1 MLKSSTIINKLN
13 KGVLMN
19 YKSPIDKFIEIF
31 KRSNLSISK
40 FASLINKDRR
50 TVTSWIDSVTD
61 IEPSNDIKDKI
72 CNIFRYPDYIWE
84 EGCNGD
90 EFLKS
95 ITQIPQKEVR
105 IIDEDYYGR
114 LKYIM
119 ELEQNRRFVIQAQF
133 PGPMYRDTAV
143 QEVYRTKSSK
153 DIEELKLAR
162 IDQMLRYDY
171 DTTEWYSIKSV
182 LSFCFASIGNFYSR
196 EEKIKIL
203 ELIYELFNNNYN
215 KKLFLFDSFSRKIYG
230 METTYISINV
240 KQKILFFKSPIESVF
255 IEIRNKNLVERMHKY
270 YSSPIEAPSHVNFL
284 ESVKII
290 KILQD
295 ALKYNNTLVQAYEI
309 INRTTDY
316 GELFYHN
323 LSIDLQKEV
332 SAPKPGQRRN

>member
-1 MLKSSTIINKLN
+1 MSYKSSIEKI
-13 KGVLMN
+13 
-19 YKSPIDKFIEIF
+19 IEIY

-40 FASLINKDRR
+40 FASLIQKDRR
-50 TVTSWIDSVTD
+50 TVTSWVDRVTD
-61 IEPSNDIKDKI
+61 VEPSNGVKEKI
-72 CNIFRYPDYIWE
+72 CSIFRYPDYIWE
-84 EGCNGD
+84 EACND
-90 EFLKS
+90 EEFIKS

-105 IIDEDYYGR
+105 IIDEDYHGR
-114 LKYIM
+114 LRYIM
-119 ELEQNRRFVIQAQF
+119 EMEANRRFVIQAQF

-143 QEVYRTKSSK
+143 KRIYRTKTSLE
-153 DIEELKLAR
+153 IEDLKQKR
-162 IDQMLRYDY
+162 INQMLRYDY

-182 LSFCFASIGNFYSR
+182 LSFCFAEIGNFYTK

-295 ALKYNNTLVQAYEI
+295 ALKYNNDIKQTYET
-309 INRTTDY
+309 INRSTDY

-323 LSIDLQKEV
+323 LSLDLQKEV
-332 SAPKPGQRRN
+332 SEPKDGQKRNWFIFL

>member
-1 MLKSSTIINKLN
+1 MS
-13 KGVLMN
+13 
-19 YKSPIDKFIEIF
+19 YKTSIDKVIEIY

-40 FASLINKDRR
+40 FASLIQKDRR
-50 TVTSWIDSVTD
+50 TVTSWVDRITD
-61 IEPSNDIKDKI
+61 VEPSINVKDKI
-72 CNIFRYPDYIWE
+72 CTLFRYPDYIWE
-84 EGCNGD
+84 EACND
-90 EFLKS
+90 EEFIKS

-119 ELEQNRRFVIQAQF
+119 EMEANRRFVIQAQF

-143 QEVYRTKSSK
+143 KRIYRTQTSSE
-153 DIEELKLAR
+153 IEELKQSR
-162 IDQMLRYDY
+162 ITQMLRYDY
-171 DTTEWYSIKSV
+171 DTTEWYSIKSI
-182 LSFCFASIGNFYSR
+182 LSFCFASIGNFYTK

-240 KQKILFFKSPIESVF
+240 KQKVLFFKSPIESVF

-295 ALKYNNTLVQAYEI
+295 ALKYSNDIKQAYET
-309 INRTTDY
+309 INRMTDY
-316 GELFYHN
+316 GELFYNN
-323 LSIDLQKEV
+323 LSVDLQKEV
-332 SAPKPGQRRN
+332 SEPKLGQRRN

>member
-1 MLKSSTIINKLN
+1 MSYKSSIEKI
-13 KGVLMN
+13 
-19 YKSPIDKFIEIF
+19 IEIY

-40 FASLINKDRR
+40 FASLIQKDRR
-50 TVTSWIDSVTD
+50 TVTSWVDRVTD
-61 IEPSNDIKDKI
+61 VEPSNGVKEKI
-72 CNIFRYPDYIWE
+72 CSIFRYPDYIWE
-84 EGCNGD
+84 EACND
-90 EFLKS
+90 EEFVKS

-105 IIDEDYYGR
+105 IIDEDYHGR
-114 LKYIM
+114 LRYIM
-119 ELEQNRRFVIQAQF
+119 EMEANRRFVIQAQF

-143 QEVYRTKSSK
+143 KRIYRTKTSLE
-153 DIEELKLAR
+153 IEDLKQKR
-162 IDQMLRYDY
+162 INQMLRYDY

-182 LSFCFASIGNFYSR
+182 LSFCFAEIGNFYTK

-295 ALKYNNTLVQAYEI
+295 ALKYNNDIKQTYET
-309 INRTTDY
+309 INRSTDY

-323 LSIDLQKEV
+323 LSLDLQKEV
-332 SAPKPGQRRN
+332 SEPKNGQKRNWTKIKSF

>member
-1 MLKSSTIINKLN
+1 MT
-13 KGVLMN
+13 
-19 YKSPIDKFIEIF
+19 YKNGIEKFIEIF

-40 FASLINKDRR
+40 FASLVQKDRR
-50 TVTSWIDSVTD
+50 TVTSWIDNISD
-61 IEPSNDIKDKI
+61 IEPNEDVKDKI
-72 CNIFRYPDYIWE
+72 CNIFRYPDFIWE
-84 EGCNGD
+84 EGCSGE
-90 EFLKS
+90 EFIKS

-119 ELEQNRRFVIQAQF
+119 ELEKNRRFVIQAQF

-143 QEVYRTKSSK
+143 KKVYRTRTTTE
-153 DIEELKLAR
+153 IEELKQER
-162 IDQMLRYDY
+162 IEQMLRYDY
-171 DTTEWYSIKSV
+171 DTTEWYSIKSI
-182 LSFCFASIGNFYSR
+182 LSFCFASIGNFYTK
-196 EEKIKIL
+196 EEKVKIL
-203 ELIYELFNNNYN
+203 ELMYELFHNNYN

-270 YSSPIEAPSHVNFL
+270 YSSPVEAPSHVNFL
-284 ESVKII
+284 ESVKIL

-295 ALKYNNTLVQAYEI
+295 AVRYNNSITQAYET
-309 INRTTDY
+309 INRTTNY

-332 SAPKPGQRRN
+332 TPPKPGQKRN

>member
-1 MLKSSTIINKLN
+1 M
-13 KGVLMN
+13 M
-19 YKSPIDKFIEIF
+19 YKNGIEKFIEIF

-40 FASLINKDRR
+40 FASLIQKDRR
-50 TVTSWIDSVTD
+50 TVTSWIDNISD
-61 IEPSNDIKDKI
+61 IEPNEDVKQKI
-72 CNIFRYPDYIWE
+72 CTIFRYPDFIWE
-84 EGCNGD
+84 EGCTGD
-90 EFLKS
+90 EFVKS

-119 ELEQNRRFVIQAQF
+119 DIEKNRRFVIQAQF

-143 QEVYRTKSSK
+143 KKVYRTKTST
-153 DIEELKLAR
+153 DIEELKQGR
-162 IDQMLRYDY
+162 IEQMLRYDY

-182 LSFCFASIGNFYSR
+182 LSFCFANFGNFYTK

-270 YSSPIEAPSHVNFL
+270 YSSPVEAPSHVNFL
-284 ESVKII
+284 ESINII
-290 KILQD
+290 NILKD
-295 ALKYNNTLVQAYEI
+295 AVRYNNSILQAYET

-316 GELFYHN
+316 GELFYNN
-323 LSIDLQKEV
+323 LSIDLQKQV
-332 SAPKPGQRRN
+332 SKPKPGQKRN

>member
-1 MLKSSTIINKLN
+1 MVFKNGIE
-13 KGVLMN
+13 
-19 YKSPIDKFIEIF
+19 KFIEIF

-40 FASLINKDRR
+40 FASLIQKDRR
-50 TVTSWIDSVTD
+50 TVTSWIDNIAD
-61 IEPSNDIKDKI
+61 IEPNDDVKVKI
-72 CNIFRYPDYIWE
+72 CNIFRYPDFIWD
-84 EGCNGD
+84 EGCSGE
-90 EFLKS
+90 EFIKS

-105 IIDEDYYGR
+105 IIDEDYQGR
-114 LKYIM
+114 LKYLM
-119 ELEQNRRFVIQAQF
+119 DLEQNRRFVIQAQF

-143 QEVYRTKSSK
+143 KKVYRTKTSPE
-153 DIEELKLAR
+153 IEELKQAR
-162 IDQMLRYDY
+162 IEQMLRYDY

-182 LSFCFASIGNFYSR
+182 LTFCFATIGNFYTKD
-196 EEKIKIL
+196 EKLKIL

-284 ESVKII
+284 ESIKII

-295 ALKYNNTLVQAYEI
+295 AVMYNNSLAQAYET

-323 LSIDLQKEV
+323 LSIELQKQV
-332 SAPKPGQRRN
+332 SQPKPGQKRY

>member
-1 MLKSSTIINKLN
+1 MMFKNGIE
-13 KGVLMN
+13 
-19 YKSPIDKFIEIF
+19 KFIEIF

-40 FASLINKDRR
+40 FASLIQKDRR
-50 TVTSWIDSVTD
+50 TVTSWIDNISD
-61 IEPSNDIKDKI
+61 IEPNEDVKQKI
-72 CNIFRYPDYIWE
+72 CTIFRYPDFIWE
-84 EGCNGD
+84 EGCTGD
-90 EFLKS
+90 EFVKS

-119 ELEQNRRFVIQAQF
+119 DLERNRRFVIQAQF

-143 QEVYRTKSSK
+143 KRVYRTKTSS
-153 DIEELKLAR
+153 DIEELKQKR
-162 IDQMLRYDY
+162 IDQMLKYDY

-182 LSFCFASIGNFYSR
+182 LSFCYSNIGNFYTK

-203 ELIYELFNNNYN
+203 ELIYELFHNNYN

-270 YSSPIEAPSHVNFL
+270 YSSPVEAPSHVNFL
-284 ESVKII
+284 ESVNII
-290 KILQD
+290 NILKD
-295 ALKYNNTLVQAYEI
+295 AVRYNNSILQAYET

-316 GELFYHN
+316 GELFYNN
-323 LSIDLQKEV
+323 LSVDLQKQV
-332 SAPKPGQRRN
+332 SKPKPGQKRN

>member
-1 MLKSSTIINKLN
+1 
-13 KGVLMN
+13 MN
-19 YKSPIDKFIEIF
+19 YKNSIEKFIEIF

-50 TVTSWIDSVTD
+50 TVTSWIDKITD
-61 IEPSNDIKDKI
+61 IEPNKDIKDKI
-72 CNIFRYPDYIWE
+72 CQTFRYPDYIWE
-84 EGCNGD
+84 EGCNGE

-119 ELEQNRRFVIQAQF
+119 EQEQNRRFVIQAQF
-133 PGPMYRDTAV
+133 PGPMYRDSAV
-143 QEVYRTKSSK
+143 QKVYKTTTSN
-153 DIEELKLAR
+153 DIEELKQSR

-171 DTTEWYSIKSV
+171 DTTEWYSIKSI
-182 LSFCFASIGNFYSR
+182 LTFCFASIGNFYTK
-196 EEKIKIL
+196 EEKLKIL

-240 KQKILFFKSPIESVF
+240 KQKVLFFKSPIESVF
-255 IEIRNKNLVERMHKY
+255 IEIRNKSLVERMHKY

-290 KILQD
+290 KILQE
-295 ALKYNNTLVQAYEI
+295 ALKYGNDIRQAYET
-309 INRTTDY
+309 INRQTDY
-316 GELFYHN
+316 GELFYNN

-332 SAPKPGQRRN
+332 SSPKSGQRRN

>member
-1 MLKSSTIINKLN
+1 MSLKSGIEKI
-13 KGVLMN
+13 
-19 YKSPIDKFIEIF
+19 IEIY

-40 FASLINKDRR
+40 FSSLIKKDRR
-50 TVTSWIDSVTD
+50 TVTSWIDGVTS
-61 IEPSNDIKDKI
+61 IEPSEEIKKSI
-72 CNIFRYPDYIWE
+72 CSIFRYPDYIWE
-84 EGCNGD
+84 EGCNDD
-90 EFLKS
+90 EFVRS

-114 LKYIM
+114 LNYIM
-119 ELEQNRRFVIQAQF
+119 EIEQNRRFVIQAQF

-143 QEVYRTKSSK
+143 QKVYRTKNSK
-153 DIEELKLAR
+153 DIEDLKQKR
-162 IDQMLRYDY
+162 IKQMLRYDY
-171 DTTEWYSIKSV
+171 DTTEWYSIKSI
-182 LSFCFASIGNFYSR
+182 LGFCFASIGNFYKK

-203 ELIYELFNNNYN
+203 ELIYELFHNNYN

-284 ESVKII
+284 ESIKII

-295 ALKYNNTLVQAYEI
+295 ALRYNNTLVQAYET

-316 GELFYHN
+316 GELFFNN
-323 LSIDLQKEV
+323 LSYDLQKEV
-332 SAPKPGQRRN
+332 SAPKEGQKRN

>member
-1 MLKSSTIINKLN
+1 MT
-13 KGVLMN
+13 
-19 YKSPIDKFIEIF
+19 YKNGIEKFIEIF

-40 FASLINKDRR
+40 FASLIQKDRR
-50 TVTSWIDSVTD
+50 TVTSWIDNISD
-61 IEPSNDIKDKI
+61 IEPNENVKDKI
-72 CNIFRYPDYIWE
+72 CNIFRYPDFIWE
-84 EGCNGD
+84 DGCSGE
-90 EFLKS
+90 EFIKS

-119 ELEQNRRFVIQAQF
+119 EIESNRRFVIQAQF

-143 QEVYRTKSSK
+143 KKVYRSK
-153 DIEELKLAR
+153 TSTEIEELKQER
-162 IDQMLRYDY
+162 IQQMLRYDY

-182 LSFCFASIGNFYSR
+182 LSFCFATIGNFYTR
-196 EEKIKIL
+196 DEKIKIL
-203 ELIYELFNNNYN
+203 ELMYEMFHNNYN
-215 KKLFLFDSFSRKIYG
+215 KKLFFFDSFSRKIYG

-240 KQKILFFKSPIESVF
+240 KQKVLFFKSPIESVF

-270 YSSPIEAPSHVNFL
+270 YSSPVEAPSHVNFL

-295 ALKYNNTLVQAYEI
+295 AVRYNNSILQAYET

-332 SAPKPGQRRN
+332 SHPKAGQRRN

>member
-1 MLKSSTIINKLN
+1 MT
-13 KGVLMN
+13 
-19 YKSPIDKFIEIF
+19 YKNGIDKFIEIF

-40 FASLINKDRR
+40 FASLIQKDRR
-50 TVTSWIDSVTD
+50 TVTSWIDNISD
-61 IEPSNDIKDKI
+61 IEPNDDVKQKI
-72 CNIFRYPDYIWE
+72 CQIFRYPDFIWE
-84 EGCNGD
+84 EGCTGD
-90 EFLKS
+90 EFIKS

-119 ELEQNRRFVIQAQF
+119 DLEKSRRFVIQAQF

-143 QEVYRTKSSK
+143 KKVYRTATST
-153 DIEELKLAR
+153 DIEELKQLR
-162 IDQMLRYDY
+162 INQMLRYDY
-171 DTTEWYSIKSV
+171 DTTEWYSIKSL
-182 LSFCFASIGNFYSR
+182 LSFCFASIGNFYTKD
-196 EEKIKIL
+196 EKVKIL

-230 METTYISINV
+230 METTYISINI

-255 IEIRNKNLVERMHKY
+255 IEIRNKSLVERMHKY

-295 ALKYNNTLVQAYEI
+295 AVRYNNTIQQAYET

-316 GELFYHN
+316 GELFYNN
-323 LSIDLQKEV
+323 LSVDLQKQV
-332 SAPKPGQRRN
+332 SQPKPGQKRN